1 MEIGRVTDRYRAVFD
16 TNVYL
21 SAALSK
27 SLTSPTRE
35 LLARWEQDQFTLLTC
50 EALAAE
56 LIEKLIEHQIEPNSI
71 ARLVA
76 TLRLL
81 ADWVTVP
88 ASSIVPMLV
97 DPDDDIVLACAVSG
111 KADFIVTYDPHF
123 DMLGGRYGDTLIVKA
138 LPFLWKVR
146 GDQPPG
152 ASDVPE

>member
-1 MEIGRVTDRYRAVFD
+1 MGIGRVTDRYRAVFD

-35 LLARWEQDQFTLLTC
+35 LLAWWEQDQFTLLTC

-81 ADWVTVP
+81 ADWVWLPRLSAHAEGQGTAAGATEAGGSQGGARP
-88 ASSIVPMLV
+88 RLNPHRCMLN
-97 DPDDDIVLACAVSG
+97 
-111 KADFIVTYDPHF
+111 FPH
-123 DMLGGRYGDTLIVKA
+123 
-138 LPFLWKVR
+138 
-146 GDQPPG
+146 
-152 ASDVPE
+152 

>member
-16 TNVYL
+16 TNVFL

-35 LLARWEQDQFTLLTC
+35 LLARWEHDEFTLLTC

-56 LIEKLIEHQIEPNSI
+56 LIEKLIEHQIEPQLI

-76 TLRLL
+76 ALRLL

-88 ASSIVPMLV
+88 DSSIVPMLA
-97 DPDDDIVLACAVSG
+97 DPDDDIVLACAVLG

-123 DMLGGRYGDTLIVKA
+123 DVLSGRYGDTLIVKA

-152 ASDVPE
+152 TSDVSK